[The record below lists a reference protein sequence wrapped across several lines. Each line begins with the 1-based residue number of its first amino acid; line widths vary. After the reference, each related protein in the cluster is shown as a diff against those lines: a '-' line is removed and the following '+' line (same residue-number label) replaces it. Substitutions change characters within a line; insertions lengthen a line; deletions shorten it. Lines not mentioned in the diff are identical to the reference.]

1 MLRITVEIISG
12 RKRTL
17 ATADISNMSG
27 LADVSDYEIEVKTA
41 ARAEPSWQREW
52 EAHGMISQHDREQS
66 VWALVAKAAA
76 WAARASYRRTCAI
89 ADGRGSLYRNDPTR
103 ETHSTRAGLY

>member
-27 LADVSDYEIEVKTA
+27 LADVSDYAVEAKTA
-41 ARAEPSWQREW
+41 ARAEPSWHSEW
-52 EAHGMISQHDREQS
+52 EAHGMITGHDREQS

-76 WAARASYRRTCAI
+76 WAAREAEKR
-89 ADGRGSLYRNDPTR
+89 
-103 ETHSTRAGLY
+103 

>member
-1 MLRITVEIISG
+1 MLRITVEIISFG
-12 RKRTL
+12 HKRTL

-27 LADVSDYEIEVKTA
+27 LADVSDYAVEVKTP

-52 EAHGMISQHDREQS
+52 EARGMISQHAREQS

-76 WAARASYRRTCAI
+76 WAAREAEKR
-89 ADGRGSLYRNDPTR
+89 
-103 ETHSTRAGLY
+103 

>member
-27 LADVSDYEIEVKTA
+27 LAVSDYEIEVKTA

-52 EAHGMISQHDREQS
+52 EARGMISQHDREQS

-76 WAARASYRRTCAI
+76 WAAREA
-89 ADGRGSLYRNDPTR
+89 
-103 ETHSTRAGLY
+103 EK

>member
-41 ARAEPSWQREW
+41 ARAEPSWQPEW
-52 EAHGMISQHDREQS
+52 EARGMIS
-66 VWALVAKAAA
+66 
-76 WAARASYRRTCAI
+76 
-89 ADGRGSLYRNDPTR
+89 
-103 ETHSTRAGLY
+103 